1 LSRNRRVEGYE
12 GIGRG
17 RNKASGETRQRR
29 LVDFTSS
36 NDRMKEK
43 LNENQ
48 QLSCKVCQDRTDSAP
63 PKPRT
68 CRFDR
73 RVQEKG
79 ERDGEMLE
87 GSGPRRKK
95 ERIMGGMMAGTKMA
109 CLGQKPVPGWRF
121 RCAR

>member
-1 LSRNRRVEGYE
+1 
-12 GIGRG
+12 
-17 RNKASGETRQRR
+17 
-29 LVDFTSS
+29 
-36 NDRMKEK
+36 MKEK

-109 CLGQKPVPGWRF
+109 CLGQKTGAGMAVPLR
-121 RCAR
+121 